1 MRRLFVML
9 LVALVPLMA
18 LDANGTE
25 LRKDKK
31 AKTEKVS
38 KKKKKGKVKEVIVG
52 YGVDNPD
59 GGFIDDGLMNG
70 LPGKYSVEDLHDGG
84 DLCFRNVDVMPSY
97 PGGEV
102 ALLQDVANNI
112 VYPPNAQNI
121 SLHGQVVLQFV
132 VEKDGSVGEVRVVKS
147 LWPFCDTASI
157 EAVKKL
163 KRFTPGLVDE
173 KPVRTWYTLPITF
186 KIDQSDDNYKLVKT
200 WDPDTAVFRDPYSM
214 PFYPGGDHALI
225 QDLAENLVYPPEAVK
240 EGTQGRV
247 ILQFVIKKDGSID
260 IDNITVT
267 RSLSPEC
274 DQAAIEAVK
283 KLKKFK
289 PGLKDAK
296 PVNVRYTLPVS
307 FKLPAEE

>member
-1 MRRLFVML
+1 MRKLFIII
-9 LVALVPLMA
+9 LVSLVPMMA
-18 LDANGTE
+18 LEANGTE

-31 AKTEKVS
+31 TKTEKV
-38 KKKKKGKVKEVIVG
+38 KKKKGKVKEVVVG
-52 YGVDNPD
+52 YGVDNPE
-59 GGFIDDGLMNG
+59 GGYIDDGLMNS
-70 LPGKYSVEDLHDGG
+70 LPGKYSAEDLHDNG
-84 DLCFRNVDVMPSY
+84 DLCFKNVDVMPSY

-112 VYPPNAQNI
+112 VYPPNTENI

-214 PFYPGGDHALI
+214 PFYPGGDKALL
-225 QDLAENLVYPPEAVK
+225 QDLAENLVYPPEAIRNK
-240 EGTQGRV
+240 IDGRV

-260 IDNITVT
+260 NIEVVQ
-267 RSLSPEC
+267 SLSPEC

-283 KLKKFK
+283 KLKLFK

-296 PVNVRYTLPVS
+296 PVNVKYTLPVK
-307 FKLPAEE
+307 FTLPAEE

>member
-1 MRRLFVML
+1 MAV
-9 LVALVPLMA
+9 VPLMA
-18 LDANGTE
+18 LDAGGAE
-25 LRKDKK
+25 LCPDKK
-31 AKTEKVS
+31 AKTTKVD
-38 KKKKKGKVKEVIVG
+38 KKKKGKVKKVVVG
-52 YGVDNPD
+52 VGSNDPD
-59 GGFIDDGLMNG
+59 FIDDSLMNG
-70 LPGKYSVEDLHDGG
+70 LPGKYSAEDLHDNG
-84 DLCFRNVDVMPSY
+84 DLCFKNVDVMPSY

-214 PFYPGGDHALI
+214 PFYPGGDKALL
-225 QDLAENLVYPPEAVK
+225 QDLAENLVYPAEAVK
-240 EGTQGRV
+240 EGVHGRV
-247 ILQFVIKKDGSID
+247 ILQFVIKTDGSID
-260 IDNITVT
+260 DIKVVQ
-267 RSLSPEC
+267 SLSPEC

-283 KLKKFK
+283 KLKLFK

-296 PVNVRYTLPVS
+296 PVNVKYTLPVN
-307 FKLPAEE
+307 FKLPE

>member
-1 MRRLFVML
+1 M
-9 LVALVPLMA
+9 ALVPLMA
-18 LDANGTE
+18 LDAGGAE
-25 LRKDKK
+25 LRPDKK
-31 AKTEKVS
+31 AKTEKVN
-38 KKKKKGKVKEVIVG
+38 KKKKKGKVKEVVVG
-52 YGVDNPD
+52 YGADDPD
-59 GGFIDDGLMNG
+59 FIDDSLMND
-70 LPGKYSVEDLHDGG
+70 LPGKYSVEDLQDGG
-84 DLCFRNVDVMPSY
+84 DMCFRSVDVMPSY
-97 PGGEV
+97 PGGEM
-102 ALLQDVANNI
+102 AMMQDVASNLK
-112 VYPPNAQNI
+112 YPEEAIKNKTE
-121 SLHGQVVLQFV
+121 GRVVLMFV
-132 VEKDGSVGEVRVVKS
+132 VEKDGSVGEVRVVTS
-147 LWPFCDTASI
+147 LSPECDQAAV

-163 KRFTPGLVDE
+163 KCFTPGLVEE
-173 KPVRTWYTLPITF
+173 KPVRVWYTLPVT
-186 KIDQSDDNYKLVKT
+186 YKLTGTPEQPEKEYELVKT
-200 WDPDTAVFRDPYSM
+200 WDPDREVFPDPYSM

-296 PVNVRYTLPVS
+296 PVNVKYTLPVS
-307 FKLPAEE
+307 FKLPE